1 MEKKISE
8 LTEASAVNLNDS
20 FVLNQGSQTKKV
32 SMSVLNNSLNI
43 PTYIQI
49 GPTNIPTLIGIVPV
63 SIPTQID
70 VFSAIPTQIN
80 IAGEIPPAITI
91 IAPPPIDI
99 NWGTPPTIIANKSSG
114 LVSFGTDVILGNL
127 KVRIPSIGNKS
138 LQLSTV
144 SGTLNVYGSSTYVSG
159 GVGGSASIA
168 SSSAKSLSNT
178 PTYLVSSQS
187 FNNSGDCG
195 EWLLMDHGNSSAWKI
210 SFIISAFNSAVISIE
225 KLV

>member
-32 SMSVLNNSLNI
+32 SMSVLNSSLNI
-43 PTYIQI
+43 PTYIMVDAPSL
-49 GPTNIPTLIGIVPV
+49 PTYIQVESPSLPTL
-63 SIPTQID
+63 
-70 VFSAIPTQIN
+70 IN
-80 IAGEIPPAITI
+80 IAGQIPSQIDLVV
-91 IAPPPIDI
+91 PPIDV
-99 NWGTPPTIIANKSSG
+99 NWGTPPTITANKSSG
-114 LVSFGTDVILGNL
+114 LVPAGTDVILGNL
-127 KVRIPSIGNKS
+127 KVRIPSSGNKS
-138 LQLSTV
+138 LQASTV
-144 SGTLNVYGSSTYVSG
+144 SGTLNVYGSSTYVSN

-195 EWLLMDHGNSSAWKI
+195 EWLLMDHDNSSAWKI
-210 SFIISAFNSAVISIE
+210 SFIIGGNNNAVISIE